1 MISEKTH
8 VTIYTKDFVI
18 IGYIDLIPGA
28 RLTDYMNEVKRF
40 MAVTGAT
47 ITDPGGREMAKGQ
60 FINVAVENIQII
72 HPAGSTE

>member
-1 MISEKTH
+1 MISDKTH
-8 VTIYTKDFVI
+8 VTIYTKDFAI
-18 IGYIDLIPGA
+18 IGDIDLIPGA

-47 ITDPGGREMAKGQ
+47 ISDHSGKEMAKEQ

-72 HPAGSTE
+72 LPASSSE